1 MGSADA
7 GECQPQSWRVHC
19 SLLTTAPISPCSR
32 ASSSLWSLLCY
43 PSISQK
49 CWGVNVPCWKQP
61 PMMGER
67 VCINSPVPSSP
78 GQGNCA
84 FCSPLASRIFPAKK
98 LQLPTVVASLTAP
111 HSGCLPV
118 FLLLSS
124 AVLPAPAVTSQV
136 KILRAICQTPSWIQ
150 RLCSFPICLER
161 VSALFS
167 PDTLTFRFWDRWGCL
182 FPLDTFC
189 DALST

>member
-7 GECQPQSWRVHC
+7 GVCQPQSWRVHC

-124 AVLPAPAVTSQV
+124 AVLPAPAVTSRLQ
-136 KILRAICQTPSWIQ
+136 LGFLGNPSEDTPCHMPDSLLDPETLQ
-150 RLCSFPICLER
+150 FSHLLGKCFCSL
-161 VSALFS
+161 
-167 PDTLTFRFWDRWGCL
+167 LT
-182 FPLDTFC
+182 
-189 DALST
+189 